1 MNKTIS
7 LTIALLKTSFDL
19 GIGNKSKKSN
29 KRNTSL
35 LTFGLF
41 TLFVT
46 SFSLPIIS
54 LVNEFVVTLAA
65 FNLAEIIWYV
75 VLPIASLSVGV
86 LSLFSVISIMF
97 LSNDNKI
104 LLFLPLTP
112 KQIISARFFVV
123 LIYTYIIQAIFIV
136 PIVIGYGMTLNLPF
150 TFYIIALIN
159 ILLIP
164 VIPLSLIVLIMSY
177 LLRYTNLAKYR
188 DAFTYLAMGI
198 VLSLALTFN
207 YYFTQ
212 AIGAIELDPSVI
224 IENVRSLLTVYGTVI
239 NRFFPYLIFAL
250 NSLVSNNLNEQL
262 LNLIIIVSINLAA
275 ITGVIIFVGPVYL
288 KTIIGSD
295 ERRKSKKLNNVSY
308 TNKPKNSFI
317 SLILLEWKTLVR
329 SPIYFLNLILI
340 VVILPLLIV
349 GSVFFGTNASA
360 GQVDLVEII
369 SLMNGLDFNFNNP
382 LFVSILLGI
391 SLFLASTTFI
401 APTAISRLGGSAAF
415 FKALPISYLS
425 FINFKVFWANVLTI
439 APILIYITIGSV
451 YGFLDVFEAL
461 LLAATIIPLLTLINY
476 LGFIIDLFNPKLDWL
491 NETQAVKQ
499 NLNTIFYM
507 LGVWALTALIVF
519 VGFLINDLNLEIN
532 GYIYTLVILFL
543 SLVGNAVIV
552 VYFKRSGY
560 KLFKGVS

>member
-41 TLFVT
+41 TLFVI

-136 PIVIGYGMTLNLPF
+136 PIVIGYGMTLSLPF

-212 AIGAIELDPSVI
+212 AIGAIELDPSII

-262 LNLIIIVSINLAA
+262 LNLIIILSINLAV

-340 VVILPLLIV
+340 VVILPLIIV

-451 YGFLDVFEAL
+451 YGFLGVFEAL

>member
-262 LNLIIIVSINLAA
+262 LNLIIILSINLAV

-451 YGFLDVFEAL
+451 YGFLGVFEAL

>member
-207 YYFTQ
+207 YYFTE

-262 LNLIIIVSINLAA
+262 LNLIIILSINLAV

-295 ERRKSKKLNNVSY
+295 ERRKSKKLNNDSF

-360 GQVDLVEII
+360 EQVDLVEII
-369 SLMNGLDFNFNNP
+369 SFMNGLDFNFNNP

-451 YGFLDVFEAL
+451 YGFLGVFEAL

>member
-1 MNKTIS
+1 
-7 LTIALLKTSFDL
+7 
-19 GIGNKSKKSN
+19 
-29 KRNTSL
+29 
-35 LTFGLF
+35 
-41 TLFVT
+41 
-46 SFSLPIIS
+46 
-54 LVNEFVVTLAA
+54 
-65 FNLAEIIWYV
+65 
-75 VLPIASLSVGV
+75 
-86 LSLFSVISIMF
+86 MF

-104 LLFLPLTP
+104 LLFLPLSP

-164 VIPLSLIVLIMSY
+164 VIPLSLIVLSLSY

-198 VLSLALTFN
+198 VLSLALAFN

-212 AIGAIELDPSVI
+212 AIGAIELNPSEI
-224 IENVRSLLTVYGTVI
+224 ILNVRSLLTVYGNVI
-239 NRFFPYLIFAL
+239 DRFFPYLIFAL
-250 NSLVSNNLNEQL
+250 NSLVSNDLIEQL
-262 LNLIIIVSINLAA
+262 INLLMIVLINFAVVS
-275 ITGVIIFVGPVYL
+275 GVIIFVGPVYL

-295 ERRKSKKLNNVSY
+295 ERRKNKKLNNVSFK
-308 TNKPKNSFI
+308 NKPKSSFI
-317 SLILLEWKTLVR
+317 SLIVLEWKTLVR

-349 GSVFFGTNASA
+349 GSVFLGTTASA

-369 SLMNGLDFNFNNP
+369 SLMNGLEFNFNNP
-382 LFVSILLGI
+382 LYVSILIGI

-415 FKALPISYLS
+415 FKALPISYLN
-425 FINFKVFWANVLTI
+425 FINFKIFWANVLTI
-439 APILIYITIGSV
+439 GPILIYIIIGSI
-451 YGFLDVFEAL
+451 YGIFSIFEAL

-476 LGFIIDLFNPKLDWL
+476 LGFMIDLFNPKLDWL
-491 NETQAVKQ
+491 NEAQAVKQ
-499 NLNTIFYM
+499 NLNSVFYM
-507 LGVWALTALIVF
+507 LGVWSLTALIVF
-519 VGFLINDLNLEIN
+519 GGFLINDLNLEIS
-532 GYIYTLVILFL
+532 GYIFTLIILVL
-543 SLVGNAVIV
+543 SLFGNVAIV

-560 KLFKGVS
+560 RLFKGVS

>member
-1 MNKTIS
+1 
-7 LTIALLKTSFDL
+7 
-19 GIGNKSKKSN
+19 
-29 KRNTSL
+29 
-35 LTFGLF
+35 
-41 TLFVT
+41 
-46 SFSLPIIS
+46 
-54 LVNEFVVTLAA
+54 
-65 FNLAEIIWYV
+65 
-75 VLPIASLSVGV
+75 
-86 LSLFSVISIMF
+86 
-97 LSNDNKI
+97 
-104 LLFLPLTP
+104 
-112 KQIISARFFVV
+112 
-123 LIYTYIIQAIFIV
+123 V

-212 AIGAIELDPSVI
+212 AIGAIELDPSII

-262 LNLIIIVSINLAA
+262 LNLIIILSINLAV

-382 LFVSILLGI
+382 LFVSIMLGI

-451 YGFLDVFEAL
+451 YGFLGVFEAL

>member
-54 LVNEFVVTLAA
+54 LVNEFVITLAT

-112 KQIISARFFVV
+112 KQIISSRFFVV

-136 PIVIGYGMTLNLPF
+136 PIVIGYGMALSLPF

-212 AIGAIELDPSVI
+212 AIGAIELEPSVI

-250 NSLVSNNLNEQL
+250 NSLVSNNLSEQL
-262 LNLIIIVSINLAA
+262 LNLMIIASINLAV

-295 ERRKSKKLNNVSY
+295 ERRKSKKLNSVYYNS
-308 TNKPKNSFI
+308 KPKNSFI
-317 SLILLEWKTLVR
+317 SLIILEWKTLVR

-451 YGFLDVFEAL
+451 YGFLGVFEAL

-519 VGFLINDLNLEIN
+519 VGF
-532 GYIYTLVILFL
+532 
-543 SLVGNAVIV
+543 
-552 VYFKRSGY
+552 
-560 KLFKGVS
+560 

>member
-1 MNKTIS
+1 MSKTIS

-29 KRNTSL
+29 KRNKSL

-41 TLFVT
+41 TLFIF

-54 LVNEFVVTLAA
+54 LVNEFVLTLSA

-75 VLPIASLSVGV
+75 VLPIATLSVGV
-86 LSLFSVISIMF
+86 LSLFTVISIMF

-104 LLFLPLTP
+104 LLFLPLSP

-136 PIVIGYGMTLNLPF
+136 PIVIGYGMTLNLSF
-150 TFYIIALIN
+150 TFYIIVFIN

-164 VIPLSLIVLIMSY
+164 VVPLALIVLIMSY
-177 LLRYTNLAKYR
+177 LLRYTNLARYR

-198 VLSLALTFN
+198 VLSLALAFN

-212 AIGAIELDPSVI
+212 AIGAIELDPSEI
-224 IENVRSLLTVYGTVI
+224 ILNVRFLLVVYGNVI
-239 NRFFPYLIFAL
+239 NQFFPYLIFAL
-250 NSLVSNNLNEQL
+250 NSLVSNNLTEQL
-262 LNLIIIVSINLAA
+262 LNLIIIVSINLAV

-295 ERRKSKKLNNVSY
+295 ERRKNKKSTSVSY
-308 TNKPKNSFI
+308 NNKPKSSFI
-317 SLILLEWKTLVR
+317 SLIVLEWKTLVR

-349 GSVFFGTNASA
+349 GSVFFGTNASE
-360 GQVDLVEII
+360 GQVDLIEII

-382 LFVSILLGI
+382 MYVSILVGI

-415 FKALPISYLS
+415 FKALPISYLN
-425 FINFKVFWANVLTI
+425 FINFKIFWANVLTI

-461 LLAATIIPLLTLINY
+461 LLAATIVPLLTLINY
-476 LGFIIDLFNPKLDWL
+476 LGFMIDLFKPKLDWL
-491 NETQAVKQ
+491 NEAQAVKQ
-499 NLNTIFYM
+499 NLNTVFYM
-507 LGVWALTALIVF
+507 LGIWALTALIVF
-519 VGFLINDLNLEIN
+519 GGFLINDLNLEIS
-532 GYIYTLVILFL
+532 GYIYALIILTL
-543 SLVGNAVIV
+543 SLVGNVAIV

-560 KLFKGVS
+560 RLFKGVS

>member
-29 KRNTSL
+29 KRNTIL

-41 TLFVT
+41 TLFVI

-136 PIVIGYGMTLNLPF
+136 PIVIGYGMTLSLPF

-262 LNLIIIVSINLAA
+262 LNLIIILSINLAV

-308 TNKPKNSFI
+308 TNKPKNIFI

-451 YGFLDVFEAL
+451 YGFLGVFEAL

>member
-1 MNKTIS
+1 MSKTIS
-7 LTIALLKTSFDL
+7 LAIALLKTSFDL
-19 GIGNKSKKSN
+19 GIGNKSKKNN
-29 KRNTSL
+29 KRNTTL
-35 LTFGLF
+35 LTVGLL
-41 TLFVT
+41 TLFIL

-54 LVNEFVVTLAA
+54 LVNEFVITLSA
-65 FNLAEIIWYV
+65 FNLSEIIWYV

-86 LSLFSVISIMF
+86 LSLFTVISIMF

-104 LLFLPLTP
+104 LLFLPLSP

-164 VIPLSLIVLIMSY
+164 VIPLSLIVLSLSY

-198 VLSLALTFN
+198 VLSLALAFN

-212 AIGAIELDPSVI
+212 AIGAIELNPSEI
-224 IENVRSLLTVYGTVI
+224 ILNVRSLLTVYGNVI
-239 NRFFPYLIFAL
+239 DRFFPYLIFAL
-250 NSLVSNNLNEQL
+250 NSLVSNDLIEQL
-262 LNLIIIVSINLAA
+262 INLLMIVLINFAVVS
-275 ITGVIIFVGPVYL
+275 GVIIFVGPVYL

-295 ERRKSKKLNNVSY
+295 ERRKNKKLNNVSFK
-308 TNKPKNSFI
+308 NKPKSSFI
-317 SLILLEWKTLVR
+317 SLIVLEWKTLVR

-349 GSVFFGTNASA
+349 GSVFFGTTASA

-369 SLMNGLDFNFNNP
+369 SLMNGLEFNFNNP
-382 LFVSILLGI
+382 LYVSILIGI

-415 FKALPISYLS
+415 FKALPISYLN
-425 FINFKVFWANVLTI
+425 FINFKIFWANVLTI
-439 APILIYITIGSV
+439 CPILIYIIIGSI
-451 YGFLDVFEAL
+451 YGIFSIFEAL

-476 LGFIIDLFNPKLDWL
+476 LGFMIDLFNPKLDWL
-491 NETQAVKQ
+491 NEAQAVKQ
-499 NLNTIFYM
+499 NLNTVFYM
-507 LGVWALTALIVF
+507 LGVWSLTALIVF
-519 VGFLINDLNLEIN
+519 GGFLINDLNLEIS
-532 GYIYTLVILFL
+532 GYIFTLIILVL
-543 SLVGNAVIV
+543 SLFGNVAIV

-560 KLFKGVS
+560 RLFKGVS

>member
-1 MNKTIS
+1 MSKTVS
-7 LTIALLKTSFDL
+7 LAIALFKTSFDL
-19 GIGNKSKKSN
+19 GIGNKNRKSN

-41 TLFVT
+41 TLFIF

-54 LVNEFVVTLAA
+54 LVNEFVLTLSA

-75 VLPIASLSVGV
+75 VLPIATLSVGV
-86 LSLFSVISIMF
+86 LSLFTVISIMF

-104 LLFLPLTP
+104 LLFLPLSP

-136 PIVIGYGMTLNLPF
+136 PIVIGYGMTLSLSF

-198 VLSLALTFN
+198 VLSLALAFN

-212 AIGAIELDPSVI
+212 AIGAIELDPSEI
-224 IENVRSLLTVYGTVI
+224 ILNVRSLLSVYGNVI

-250 NSLVSNNLNEQL
+250 NSLVSDNLTAQL
-262 LNLIIIVSINLAA
+262 LNLIIIVAINLAVVSV
-275 ITGVIIFVGPVYL
+275 VIIFVGPVYL

-295 ERRKSKKLNNVSY
+295 EIRKNKKSNSVSY
-308 TNKPKNSFI
+308 KNKPKSSFN
-317 SLILLEWKTLVR
+317 SLIVLEWKTLVR

-382 LFVSILLGI
+382 LYVSILIGV

-415 FKALPISYLS
+415 FKALPISYLN
-425 FINFKVFWANVLTI
+425 FINFKIFWANVLTI
-439 APILIYITIGSV
+439 GPILIYIIIGSI
-451 YGFLDVFEAL
+451 YGILGIFEAL

-476 LGFIIDLFNPKLDWL
+476 LGFMIDLFNPKLDWL
-491 NETQAVKQ
+491 NEAQAVKQ

-519 VGFLINDLNLEIN
+519 GGFLINDLNLEIS
-532 GYIYTLVILFL
+532 GYIFTLIILVL
-543 SLVGNAVIV
+543 SLIGNVAIV

-560 KLFKGVS
+560 RLFKGVS

>member
-1 MNKTIS
+1 MNKAIS

-19 GIGNKSKKSN
+19 GIGKKSKKNN
-29 KRNTSL
+29 KRRSDL
-35 LTFGLF
+35 LTIGLL
-41 TLFVT
+41 TLFIF
-46 SFSLPIIS
+46 SFSLPIIT

-75 VLPIASLSVGV
+75 VLPIASVSVGV
-86 LSLFSVISIMF
+86 LSLFTVISIMF

-104 LLFLPLTP
+104 LLFLPLSP

-136 PIVIGYGMTLNLPF
+136 PIVIGYGTTLDLSF
-150 TFYIIALIN
+150 AFYIIALIN

-198 VLSLALTFN
+198 VLSLALAFN

-212 AIGAIELDPSVI
+212 AIGAIELDPALIV
-224 IENVRSLLTVYGTVI
+224 ENVRSLLTVYGNVI
-239 NRFFPYLIFAL
+239 NQFFPYLIFAL
-250 NSLVSNNLNEQL
+250 NSLVSNSLIEQL
-262 LNLIIIVSINLAA
+262 LNLLVLVSINLAV
-275 ITGVIIFVGPVYL
+275 ISGVIIFVGPVYL

-295 ERRKSKKLNNVSY
+295 ERRKNKKQTNVSFK
-308 TNKPKNSFI
+308 NKPKSSFI
-317 SLILLEWKTLVR
+317 SLIVLEWKTLVR

-340 VVILPLLIV
+340 VAILPLLLV
-349 GSVFFGTNASA
+349 GSIFFGTSSAS
-360 GQVDLVEII
+360 GQADLLEIVQLL
-369 SLMNGLDFNFNNP
+369 SGLDFNFNNP
-382 LFVSILLGI
+382 LFVSILIGI

-415 FKALPISYLS
+415 FKALPISYLN
-425 FINFKVFWANVLTI
+425 FINFKIFWANVLTI
-439 APILIYITIGSV
+439 VPTLVYILIGSI
-451 YGFLDVFEAL
+451 YGFIGIFEAT
-461 LLAATIIPLLTLINY
+461 LLAITIIPLFTLINY
-476 LGFIIDLFNPKLDWL
+476 FGFMIDLFNPKLDWL

-499 NLNTIFYM
+499 NLNTLFYM
-507 LGVWALTALIVF
+507 LGVWALIALIVYS
-519 VGFLINDLNLEIN
+519 GFLIQDLALQID
-532 GYIYTLVILFL
+532 GYLFTLIVLGL
-543 SLVGNAVIV
+543 SLVGNLIIV

>member
-1 MNKTIS
+1 MNKAIS

-19 GIGNKSKKSN
+19 GIGKKSKKNN
-29 KRNTSL
+29 KRRSDL
-35 LTFGLF
+35 LTIGLL
-41 TLFVT
+41 TLFIF
-46 SFSLPIIS
+46 SFSLPIIT

-75 VLPIASLSVGV
+75 VLPIASVSVGV
-86 LSLFSVISIMF
+86 LSLFTVISIMF

-104 LLFLPLTP
+104 LLFLPLSP

-136 PIVIGYGMTLNLPF
+136 PIVIGYGITLDLSF
-150 TFYIIALIN
+150 DFYIIALIN

-198 VLSLALTFN
+198 VLSLALAFN

-212 AIGAIELDPSVI
+212 AIGAIELDPALIV
-224 IENVRSLLTVYGTVI
+224 ENVRSLLTVYGNVI
-239 NRFFPYLIFAL
+239 NQFFPYLIFAL
-250 NSLVSNNLNEQL
+250 NSLVSNSLIEQL
-262 LNLIIIVSINLAA
+262 LNLLVLVSINLAV
-275 ITGVIIFVGPVYL
+275 ISGVIIFVGPVYL

-295 ERRKSKKLNNVSY
+295 ERRKNKKQTNVSFK
-308 TNKPKNSFI
+308 NKPKSSFI
-317 SLILLEWKTLVR
+317 SLIVLEWKTLVR

-340 VVILPLLIV
+340 VAILPLLLV
-349 GSVFFGTNASA
+349 GSIFFGTSSAS
-360 GQVDLVEII
+360 GQADLLEIVQLL
-369 SLMNGLDFNFNNP
+369 SGLDFNFNNP
-382 LFVSILLGI
+382 LFVSILIGI

-415 FKALPISYLS
+415 FKALPISYLN
-425 FINFKVFWANVLTI
+425 FINFKIFWANVLTI
-439 APILIYITIGSV
+439 VPTLVYILIGSI
-451 YGFLDVFEAL
+451 YGFIGIFEAT
-461 LLAATIIPLLTLINY
+461 LLAITIIPLFTLINY
-476 LGFIIDLFNPKLDWL
+476 FGFMIDLFNPKLDWL

-499 NLNTIFYM
+499 NLNTLFYM
-507 LGVWALTALIVF
+507 LGVWALIALIVYS
-519 VGFLINDLNLEIN
+519 GFLIQDLALQID
-532 GYIYTLVILFL
+532 GYLFTLIVLGL
-543 SLVGNAVIV
+543 SLVGNLIIV

>member
-150 TFYIIALIN
+150 TFYIIAFIN

-164 VIPLSLIVLIMSY
+164 VVPLALIVLIMSY

-198 VLSLALTFN
+198 VLSLALAFN

-212 AIGAIELDPSVI
+212 AIGAIELDPSEI
-224 IENVRSLLTVYGTVI
+224 ILNVRFLLVVYGNVI
-239 NRFFPYLIFAL
+239 NQFFPYLIFAL
-250 NSLVSNNLNEQL
+250 NSLVSNNLTEQL
-262 LNLIIIVSINLAA
+262 LNLIIIVSINLAV

-295 ERRKSKKLNNVSY
+295 ERKKNKKSTSVSY
-308 TNKPKNSFI
+308 KNKPKSSFI
-317 SLILLEWKTLVR
+317 SLIVLEWKTLVR

-360 GQVDLVEII
+360 GQVDLIEII

-382 LFVSILLGI
+382 MYVSILVGI

-415 FKALPISYLS
+415 FKALPISYLN
-425 FINFKVFWANVLTI
+425 FINFKIFWANVLTI
-439 APILIYITIGSV
+439 TPILIYIIGGYI
-451 YGFLDVFEAL
+451 YGILGIFEAF
-461 LLAATIIPLLTLINY
+461 LLATTIVPLLTLINY
-476 LGFIIDLFNPKLDWL
+476 LGFMIDLFKPKLDWL
-491 NETQAVKQ
+491 NEAQAVKQ
-499 NLNTIFYM
+499 NLNTVFYM
-507 LGVWALTALIVF
+507 LGIWALTALIVF
-519 VGFLINDLNLEIN
+519 GGFLINDLNLEIS
-532 GYIYTLVILFL
+532 GYIYALIILTL
-543 SLVGNAVIV
+543 SLVGNVAIV

-560 KLFKGVS
+560 RLFKGVS

>member
-188 DAFTYLAMGI
+188 DVFTYLAMGI

-262 LNLIIIVSINLAA
+262 LNLIIILSINLAV

-369 SLMNGLDFNFNNP
+369 SLMNGFDFNFNNP

-451 YGFLDVFEAL
+451 YGFLGVFEAL

>member
-29 KRNTSL
+29 KRNTIL

-41 TLFVT
+41 TLFVI

-136 PIVIGYGMTLNLPF
+136 PIVIGYGMTLSLPF

-262 LNLIIIVSINLAA
+262 LNLIIILSINLAV

-308 TNKPKNSFI
+308 TNKPKNIFI

-451 YGFLDVFEAL
+451 YSFLGVFEAL

-507 LGVWALTALIVF
+507 LGVWVLTALIVF

>member
-29 KRNTSL
+29 KRNTGL

-41 TLFVT
+41 TLFIF

-136 PIVIGYGMTLNLPF
+136 PIVIGYGMTLSLPF
-150 TFYIIALIN
+150 TFYIIAFIN

-262 LNLIIIVSINLAA
+262 LNLIIILSINLSV

-451 YGFLDVFEAL
+451 YGFLGVFEAL

>member
-1 MNKTIS
+1 MSKIIS

-29 KRNTSL
+29 KRNKSL

-41 TLFVT
+41 TLFIF

-54 LVNEFVVTLAA
+54 LVNEFVLTLSA

-75 VLPIASLSVGV
+75 VLPIATLSVGV
-86 LSLFSVISIMF
+86 LSLFTVISIMF
-97 LSNDNKI
+97 ISNDNKI
-104 LLFLPLTP
+104 LLFLPLSP

-150 TFYIIALIN
+150 TFYIIAFIN

-164 VIPLSLIVLIMSY
+164 VVPLALIVLIMSY

-198 VLSLALTFN
+198 VLSLALAFN

-212 AIGAIELDPSVI
+212 AIGAIELDPSEI
-224 IENVRSLLTVYGTVI
+224 ILNVRFLLVVYGNVI
-239 NRFFPYLIFAL
+239 NQFFPYLIFAL
-250 NSLVSNNLNEQL
+250 NSLVSNNLTEQL
-262 LNLIIIVSINLAA
+262 LNLIIIVSINLAV

-295 ERRKSKKLNNVSY
+295 ERKKNKKSTSVSY
-308 TNKPKNSFI
+308 KNKPKSSFI
-317 SLILLEWKTLVR
+317 SLIVLEWKTLVR

-360 GQVDLVEII
+360 GQVDLIEII

-382 LFVSILLGI
+382 MYVSILVGI

-415 FKALPISYLS
+415 FKALPISYLN
-425 FINFKVFWANVLTI
+425 FINFKIFWANVLTI
-439 APILIYITIGSV
+439 TPILIYIIGGYI
-451 YGFLDVFEAL
+451 YGILGIFEAF
-461 LLAATIIPLLTLINY
+461 LLATTIVPLLTLINY
-476 LGFIIDLFNPKLDWL
+476 LGFMIDLFNPKLDWL
-491 NETQAVKQ
+491 NEAQAVKQ

-519 VGFLINDLNLEIN
+519 VGFLINDLNLEIS
-532 GYIYTLVILFL
+532 GYNYALIILTL
-543 SLVGNAVIV
+543 SLVGNVAIV

>member
-262 LNLIIIVSINLAA
+262 LNLIIILSINLAV

-382 LFVSILLGI
+382 LFVSVLLGI

-451 YGFLDVFEAL
+451 YGFLGVFEAL